1 MKLNIRTDA
10 NTKEYNGIIVPMDAK
25 KLEGTILATQM
36 ARLVESGKLKAEGGS
51 TFKVTRGGENI
62 TEVTFMV
69 IDEKYYGS
77 YRKLL
82 SIFGDAYRSLRSS
95 KADHIAID
103 FIQGTVAADEKTVKA
118 AVEAVLMAEY
128 SFDDFKTKEE
138 NKEEATVDVLV
149 ERDAFGEVKRE
160 AEVLAAMN
168 LKARELVNLPANH
181 INPTTLAE
189 RAVKL
194 GQEHGFE
201 TQVLGFD
208 EIKALGMEA
217 FLSVAR
223 ASDEEPKL
231 IVMRYTGNLD
241 SDERLGLVGKGL
253 TYDSGGLS
261 IKSTAGMVDMKGDM
275 AGAAAVIGAIS
286 AVASMKLRVNVTSVV
301 AACENMISGRSY
313 RPGDII
319 GSMGK
324 KSIFIGNTDA
334 EGRLTLIDAMQYIVT
349 KENVTRVLDI
359 ATLTGAALKCGGT
372 AASVSI
378 SNNDEFFQKAE
389 KAFLLSGEQL
399 IRMPVFDEYR
409 ELIKHEH
416 ADLTNIAGD
425 PGTITAGLFVG
436 SSNGDKPWIHVDIA
450 GTFMAEK
457 TKGIYSKGATG
468 EGVRPLYYLAKLL
481 GE

>member
-1 MKLNIRTDA
+1 MEINIVNDS
-10 NTKEYNGIIVPMDAK
+10 NLGKYNGIIFPVKAGTK
-25 KLEGTILATQM
+25 KLTGIELSLA
-36 ARLVESGKLKAEGGS
+36 KLIENKKIKDEGGS
-51 TFKVTRGGENI
+51 TCKITLGGENI
-62 TEVTFMV
+62 TEAV
-69 IDEKYYGS
+69 IVVVDEKYSGS

-82 SIFGDAYRSLRSS
+82 ALFGDAFRTLRTC
-95 KADHIAID
+95 KADRIAVSFAEGCFD
-103 FIQGTVAADEKTVKA
+103 ADKIVVKA
-118 AVEAVLMAEY
+118 AIEAVAMAEY
-128 SFDDFKTKEE
+128 SFDNFKSKDGDKTK
-138 NKEEATVDVLV
+138 AVVDILV
-149 ERDAFGEVKRE
+149 EKGSFDEVFKE
-160 AEVLAAMN
+160 ASVLAAMN

-189 RAVKL
+189 NAVEL
-194 GQEHGFE
+194 GKENGFE
-201 TQVLGFD
+201 TQVLGYN
-208 EIKALGMEA
+208 EIKKLGMEA

-223 ASDEEPKL
+223 ASEQEPKL
-231 IVMRYTGNLD
+231 IVMRYTGNPE

-286 AVASMKLRVNVTSVV
+286 AVAAMKLKVNVTSVV

-319 GSMGK
+319 NSMGG

-334 EGRLTLIDAMQYIVT
+334 EGRLTLIDAMHYIVT
-349 KENVTRVLDI
+349 RENVTKVLDI
-359 ATLTGAALKCGGT
+359 ATLTGAAIKCGGS

-378 SNNDEFFQKAE
+378 SNNDEFFDKAE
-389 KAFLLSGEQL
+389 KAFEASGEQI

-425 PGTITAGLFVG
+425 PGTVTAGLFVG
-436 SSNGDKPWIHVDIA
+436 SCNGDKPWIHVDIA
-450 GTFMAEK
+450 GTFITDK
-457 TKGIYSKGATG
+457 TNGIYAKGATG
-468 EGVRPLYYLAKLL
+468 EGVRPLYYLAQLL
-481 GE
+481 

>member
-223 ASDEEPKL
+223 ASEEEPKL
-231 IVMRYTGNLD
+231 IVMRYTGNPD

-324 KSIFIGNTDA
+324 KSIF
-334 EGRLTLIDAMQYIVT
+334 
-349 KENVTRVLDI
+349 
-359 ATLTGAALKCGGT
+359 
-372 AASVSI
+372 
-378 SNNDEFFQKAE
+378 
-389 KAFLLSGEQL
+389 
-399 IRMPVFDEYR
+399 
-409 ELIKHEH
+409 
-416 ADLTNIAGD
+416 
-425 PGTITAGLFVG
+425 
-436 SSNGDKPWIHVDIA
+436 
-450 GTFMAEK
+450 
-457 TKGIYSKGATG
+457 
-468 EGVRPLYYLAKLL
+468 
-481 GE
+481 

>member
-1 MKLNIRTDA
+1 MKLNIRTSSEI
-10 NTKEYNGIIVPMDAK
+10 NGYNGIIVPMDAK
-25 KLEGTILATQM
+25 RLEGTILTSQIT
-36 ARLVESGKLKAEGGS
+36 RLVESGKLKAEGGS
-51 TFKVTRGGENI
+51 NFKVTQGGDDL
-62 TEVTFMV
+62 TEVVFIV
-69 IDEKYYGS
+69 IDEKYSGS

-82 SIFGDAYRSLRSS
+82 SIFGDAYRSLRNN
-95 KADHIAID
+95 KADSIAIS
-103 FIQGTVAADEKTVKA
+103 FLHGTATADENTVKA
-118 AVEAVLMAEY
+118 AIEAVYMAEY
-128 SFDDFKTKEE
+128 SFVDFKTKEE
-138 NKEEATVDVLV
+138 EKKEAAVDLLV
-149 ERDAFGEVKRE
+149 EKNIFGETLRE
-160 AEVLAAMN
+160 ASVLAAMN

-189 RAVKL
+189 NAIEL
-194 GQEHGFE
+194 GKEHGFE

-223 ASDEEPKL
+223 ASDEEPRL
-231 IVMRYTGNLD
+231 IVMRYTGNPD
-241 SDERLGLVGKGL
+241 TEERLGLVGKGL

-261 IKSTAGMVDMKGDM
+261 IKPTAGMVDMKGDM

-286 AVASMKLRVNVTSVV
+286 AIAAMKAKVNVTSVV

-319 GSMGK
+319 KSMGG

-349 KENVTRVLDI
+349 RENVTRVLDI
-359 ATLTGAALKCGGT
+359 ATLTGAAIKCGGS

-389 KAFLLSGEQL
+389 KAFRLSGEQL
-399 IRMPVFDEYR
+399 IRMPIFDEYR

-436 SSNGDKPWIHVDIA
+436 SCNGDKPWIHVDIA
-450 GTFMAEK
+450 GTSMSEK

-468 EGVRPLYYLAKLL
+468 EGVRPLYYLAQLM
-481 GE
+481 GD